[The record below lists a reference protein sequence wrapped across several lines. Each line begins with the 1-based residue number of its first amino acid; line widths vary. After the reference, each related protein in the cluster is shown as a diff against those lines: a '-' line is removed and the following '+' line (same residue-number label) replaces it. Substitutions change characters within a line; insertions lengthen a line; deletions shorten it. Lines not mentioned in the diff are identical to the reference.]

1 MLEVKKVR
9 DTVTML
15 ASAARTVTAGTN
27 SDDIHLP
34 VMVRGFVFTLAV
46 TNAETDNA
54 DTLNVKIQT
63 KADGANWLDV
73 VHFTQV
79 LGDGANVVRYAAKV
93 SAIAAQGI
101 YSADAALNAGD
112 AARQVIGDVWR
123 VNWVIVDADADA
135 SFTFAV
141 TACPM

>member
-1 MLEVKKVR
+1 MLEVKKVY
-9 DTVTML
+9 DVVTML
-15 ASAARTVTAGTN
+15 ASAARIKTAGTN

-34 VMVRGFVFTLAV
+34 GMVRGFLFTLNV
-46 TNAETDNA
+46 TAAATDNA
-54 DTLNVKIQT
+54 DTLDVSIRT

-79 LGDGANVVRYAAKV
+79 LGDGGAKIYAAKV
-93 SAIAAQGI
+93 GASVAQGI

-123 VNWVIVDADADA
+123 VNWVIIDAGTNAT
-135 SFTFAV
+135 FTFAV